1 MRCRRDVMSKWK
13 ESIEKFLVEII
24 SILIMYFVVLSV
36 AGTLMAIV
44 VGLIKLL
51 R

>member
-1 MRCRRDVMSKWK
+1 MSKWK
-13 ESIEKFLVEII
+13 ESIEKFLVEIV